1 MTELLAPAGS
11 VEALKSAVN
20 AGCDAVYIGG
30 RMFGARAYANNP
42 DRDELLGAI
51 DHCHLFDK
59 KLYLTVNTLLKN
71 DELTDSLYDFLRPYY
86 EEGLDGVI
94 VSDPGVM
101 KAVSHLFPGLPIHI
115 STQASVTSA
124 EGARVIAGLADGIT
138 RVVPARELSI
148 EEIELFKKNTD
159 LEVEVFV
166 HGAMCVCY
174 SGQCLMSSI
183 AGGRSGNRGR
193 CAQPCR
199 KNYDTGVNDSF
210 ILSCKD
216 MCTIPAIGRLMRAG
230 VDSFKIEGRMKS
242 PIYVAATV
250 AAYRKYM
257 DIAAEQGERYE
268 QFLESHKR
276 ELEKDIEKLREIYNR
291 GGFCTGFML
300 GEKNL
305 ICSDKASHNG
315 VAVGSVSG
323 VSGREA
329 TITFDKEINRGDVL
343 EIRRDDGSSLYEY
356 TSGSEFSVG
365 DSFKILVSKGQKAT
379 VGQRVFRVRNN
390 VVIDDIN
397 GRYVEATIGR
407 KIGIRFEAGLSRP
420 LELNAYTLDGD
431 DRHEVTVCGAC
442 PEQAKTASAD
452 IGNIRKHLCKTG
464 DSVFSI
470 AESDIRLE
478 DGLFIP
484 VGALNTLRRE
494 ALDALERK
502 IVSSFKRAE
511 SAVDAGRVIAELTE
525 DFFYKFGS
533 HDGAQVKA
541 QGDAQEESQVK
552 VVNKMHNVGH
562 EPHLHALV
570 SFEESI
576 APVLSDKR
584 IKRIYLPLV
593 KLHDLDEEIRK
604 FTALAD
610 RLKAEDRELYIAL
623 PFICRSEVL
632 RKFKESGLVDKL
644 YKHCGF
650 LVRNNEELSLFEEKK
665 EARVIL
671 DHTMHVFNR
680 VTAGLYGSDFTYSPE
695 LNKDELVSFG
705 KQAKGELI
713 VYGRLPLM
721 QTAHCP
727 YRNEGLECLKGRN
740 TGAFSES
747 FLKLKDSKG
756 YVFPVIRR
764 CDYCTNIILNSS
776 VLDLRD
782 LKSEIQEI
790 APASIRYEFTTESVD
805 TIENVLNGAGEDGV
819 EYTFGHFRRGVL

>member
-11 VEALKSAVN
+11 VEALKAAIN

-71 DELTDSLYDFLRPYY
+71 DELFDSLYDFLKPYY

-101 KAVSHLFPGLPIHI
+101 KAVSLLFPGLPIHI
-115 STQASVTSA
+115 STQASVTTA
-124 EGARVIAGLADGIT
+124 EGARVICGLADGIT

-148 EEIELFKKNTD
+148 EEIELFKKSTD

-174 SGQCLMSSI
+174 SGQCLMSSL

-216 MCTIPAIGRLMRAG
+216 MCTIPVIGRLMRAG

-257 DIAAEQGERYE
+257 DIAAEQGDRYE
-268 QFLESHKR
+268 EYLKLHKK
-276 ELEKDIEKLREIYNR
+276 ELENDVEILREIYNR

-315 VAVGSVSG
+315 VAVGAVTG

-329 TITFDKEINRGDVL
+329 TITFDKNINHGDVL

-356 TSGSEFSVG
+356 TSGNDLTTGSKS
-365 DSFKILVSKGQKAT
+365 SILVSKGQKAT

-390 VVIDDIN
+390 VVIDDISV
-397 GRYVEATIGR
+397 RFVEGSIGR
-407 KIGIRFEAGLSRP
+407 KIGLRFEAGLMRP
-420 LELNAYTLDGD
+420 LELCAFAMD
-431 DRHEVTVCGAC
+431 DPEELRVTVCGAS
-442 PEQAKTASAD
+442 PETAKTASAD
-452 IGNIRKHLCKTG
+452 VENIRKHLCKTG
-464 DSVFSI
+464 DSCFEI
-470 AESDIRLE
+470 ESTDIRIE

-484 VGALNTLRRE
+484 VGVLNTLRRE
-494 ALDALERK
+494 AFEALERK
-502 IVSSFKRAE
+502 IVSRFRREDS
-511 SAVDAGRVIAELTE
+511 SVDAEKVLKELSDINSIDERTIPDLSDRSCDSDVSE
-525 DFFYKFGS
+525 K
-533 HDGAQVKA
+533 K
-541 QGDAQEESQVK
+541 
-552 VVNKMHNVGH
+552 
-562 EPHLHALV
+562 EPDLHVLLY
-570 SFEESI
+570 FEEKLE
-576 APVLSDKR
+576 PVLKEKR
-584 IKRIYLPLV
+584 VKRIYLPMQGFRDTESAV
-593 KLHDLDEEIRK
+593 KRLALLAQRLGEEG
-604 FTALAD
+604 
-610 RLKAEDRELYIAL
+610 RELFIAL
-623 PFICRSEVL
+623 PYICRSETL
-632 RKFKESGLVDKL
+632 RSIKGSGIIENLS
-644 YKHCGF
+644 KHCGF
-650 LVRNNEELSLFEEKK
+650 LIRNNEELSLFEDRND
-665 EARVIL
+665 ARIIL

-680 VTAGLYGSDFTYSPE
+680 VCAELYGYDFTYSPE
-695 LNKDELVSFG
+695 LNKEELTSFWSQSRGDFADFG
-705 KQAKGELI
+705 KPLNGELI

-721 QTAHCP
+721 QTAHCV
-727 YRNEGLECLKGRN
+727 YRNEGLECLAGRN
-740 TGAFSES
+740 TGSIGES

-776 VLDLRD
+776 VLDLRE
-782 LKSEIQEI
+782 LKSETEEI
-790 APASIRYEFTTESVD
+790 APASVRYEFTTESID
-805 TIENVLNGAGEDGV
+805 TIANVLNGAGEDGV